1 MVQGGLCLKR
11 GFCQGCVLNFSF
23 SAVKQHEWHTAS
35 SAAVLG
41 LENSIV
47 GLKAIGFVVHF
58 CAYICVAVRG
68 LECERPCCVMRVD
81 GVSIRE
87 RSHREVF
94 SSSKLLFSPHLSPTL
109 KLQRIVG
116 TRSSVHYVVINEA
129 LHENLTPMV
138 PLCVRP
144 LMAYLS

>member
-1 MVQGGLCLKR
+1 MVLGGLCLKR

-23 SAVKQHEWHTAS
+23 AAVKHHEWHAAS

-41 LENSIV
+41 LEKNSIV

-68 LECERPCCVMRVD
+68 LGSEGPCCVTRAD

-87 RSHREVF
+87 M
-94 SSSKLLFSPHLSPTL
+94 SPYKGL
-109 KLQRIVG
+109 IF
-116 TRSSVHYVVINEA
+116 
-129 LHENLTPMV
+129 
-138 PLCVRP
+138 
-144 LMAYLS
+144 